1 MVACGGCQSLSVVI
15 GSCCCECFCWWWL
28 PASGDRWSWMAVVAS
43 GDCWLRL
50 LEVVGDG
57 DCQLLSV
64 VIEGCGCEDD
74 CSWLSLLCWQ

>member
-1 MVACGGCQSLSVVI
+1 
-15 GSCCCECFCWWWL
+15 
-28 PASGDRWSWMAVVAS
+28 MAVVAS

-64 VIEGCGCEDD
+64 VIESCGCEDD

>member
-1 MVACGGCQSLSVVI
+1 M
-15 GSCCCECFCWWWL
+15 
-28 PASGDRWSWMAVVAS
+28 VAS

-50 LEVVGDG
+50 LEVVVDG

-64 VIEGCGCEDD
+64 VIESCGCEDD

>member
-1 MVACGGCQSLSVVI
+1 MV
-15 GSCCCECFCWWWL
+15 
-28 PASGDRWSWMAVVAS
+28 VVAS

-64 VIEGCGCEDD
+64 VFKGCGCNY
-74 CSWLSLLCWQ
+74 WSLIVVVHGCQW